1 MLARER
7 QDIIIRL
14 VRERGSVITSELMA
28 MLGASESTV
37 RRDLEVLDK
46 QHQLSRVRGGA
57 TATISRARLILHD
70 ASVAQKRDVN
80 TVAKRA
86 IGVRAASL
94 VGPDDFVYIDAGTS
108 TMQLAEAITQT
119 EATYFTNSIPH
130 AQLLLAKG
138 CKTYLPGG
146 MVKPLTEAL
155 VGEATIASLE
165 NLHFTLGFWGTNGIS
180 REAGFTTPE
189 YSEAK
194 VKEVSMVHTLR
205 RYVLADQSK
214 FDQVSLV
221 TFASFEDATILT
233 DQLPSDGSFQDAD
246 NVVEVGSSS

>member
-7 QDIIIRL
+7 QDIIVRL
-14 VRERGSVITSELMA
+14 VRERGSVTMPELIA
-28 MLGASESTV
+28 ELGASESTI
-37 RRDLEVLDK
+37 RRDLAVLDK
-46 QHQLSRVRGGA
+46 QHQLLRVRGGA
-57 TATISRARLILHD
+57 TAVTSRARLVLHD
-70 ASVAQKRDVN
+70 TSVAQKRDVN

-86 IGVRAASL
+86 IGARAAAL

>member
-7 QDIIIRL
+7 QDIIVRL
-14 VRERGSVITSELMA
+14 VHERGSVTTQELMA
-28 MLGASESTV
+28 MLGASESTI
-37 RRDLEVLDK
+37 RRDLEILDE
-46 QHQLSRVRGGA
+46 QHQLVRVRGGA
-57 TATISRARLILHD
+57 TVAVSRARLVLHD

-189 YSEAK
+189 YSEAR

>member
-7 QDIIIRL
+7 QDIIVRL
-14 VRERGSVITSELMA
+14 VHERGSVTTQELMA

-86 IGVRAASL
+86 IGARAAAL

>member
-1 MLARER
+1 MLKEWSTSSDSTSCLGEPWGWRACLRVSDR
-7 QDIIIRL
+7 TSSFGSCTSVDLSPRKSSCL
-14 VRERGSVITSELMA
+14 V
-28 MLGASESTV
+28 
-37 RRDLEVLDK
+37 
-46 QHQLSRVRGGA
+46 
-57 TATISRARLILHD
+57 LHD

-189 YSEAK
+189 YSEAR

-233 DQLPSDGSFQDAD
+233 DRLPQGGSFQDAD

>member
-37 RRDLEVLDK
+37 RRDLDVLDK

-86 IGVRAASL
+86 IGARAAAL

-194 VKEVSMVHTLR
+194 VKEVSMVYTLR

>member
-37 RRDLEVLDK
+37 RRDLDVLDK

-57 TATISRARLILHD
+57 TAAVSRARLVLHD

-86 IGVRAASL
+86 IGARAAAL

>member
-70 ASVAQKRDVN
+70 ASVA
-80 TVAKRA
+80 KRA
-86 IGVRAASL
+86 IGARAAAL

>member
-80 TVAKRA
+80 PVAKRA
-86 IGVRAASL
+86 IGARAAAL

>member
-7 QDIIIRL
+7 QDIIVRL
-14 VRERGSVITSELMA
+14 VHERGSVTTQELMA
-28 MLGASESTV
+28 MLGASESTI
-37 RRDLEVLDK
+37 RRDLEILDE
-46 QHQLSRVRGGA
+46 QLQLVRVRGGA
-57 TATISRARLILHD
+57 TAAVSRARLVLHD

-233 DQLPSDGSFQDAD
+233 DRLPQGGSFQDAD
-246 NVVEVGSSS
+246 NVVEVGSSL

>member
-7 QDIIIRL
+7 QDIIVRL
-14 VRERGSVITSELMA
+14 VRERGSVTMPELIA
-28 MLGASESTV
+28 ALGASESTI
-37 RRDLEVLDK
+37 RRDLAVLDE
-46 QHQLSRVRGGA
+46 QHRLLRVRGGA
-57 TATISRARLILHD
+57 TDVTSRARLVLHD

-80 TVAKRA
+80 AAAKRA

-108 TMQLAEAITQT
+108 TMQLAESITQT

-138 CKTYLPGG
+138 CRTYLPGG

-214 FDQVSLV
+214 FAQVSLV
-221 TFASFEDATILT
+221 TFASLGDATILT
-233 DQLPSDGSFQDAD
+233 DRLPEDGSFDDAD

>member
-7 QDIIIRL
+7 QDIILRL
-14 VRERGSVITSELMA
+14 VRERGSVSTSELLA
-28 MLGASESTV
+28 ALGASESTV
-37 RRDLEVLDK
+37 RRDLAILDE
-46 QHQLSRVRGGA
+46 QHQLVRVRGGA
-57 TATISRARLILHD
+57 TSVATPARLVLHD

-80 TVAKRA
+80 VVAKRA
-86 IGVRAASL
+86 IGAWAAAL
-94 VGPDDFVYIDAGTS
+94 VAPDDFVYIDAGTS
-108 TMQLAEAITQT
+108 TMQLVRAITQT
-119 EATYFTNSIPH
+119 SATYFTNSIPH

-155 VGEATIASLE
+155 VGEATIASLQ

-194 VKEVSMVHTLR
+194 VKEVSMAHTIR

-221 TFASFEDATILT
+221 TFASFGDATILT
-233 DQLPSDGSFQDAD
+233 DRLPEDGSFKDAD
-246 NVVEVGSSS
+246 NVVEVESCS

>member
-7 QDIIIRL
+7 QDIIFRL
-14 VRERGSVITSELMA
+14 VRERGSVSTSELLA
-28 MLGASESTV
+28 ALGASESTV
-37 RRDLEVLDK
+37 RRDLAILDE
-46 QHQLSRVRGGA
+46 QHQLVRVRGGA
-57 TATISRARLILHD
+57 TAVDASTRLVLHD
-70 ASVAQKRDVN
+70 ASVAQK
-80 TVAKRA
+80 A
-86 IGVRAASL
+86 L

>member
-7 QDIIIRL
+7 QDIIVRL
-14 VRERGSVITSELMA
+14 VHERGSVTTQELMA

-233 DQLPSDGSFQDAD
+233 DRLPQGGSFQDAD

>member
-7 QDIIIRL
+7 QDIIVRL
-14 VRERGSVITSELMA
+14 VHERGSVTTQELMA

-189 YSEAK
+189 YSEAR

>member
-14 VRERGSVITSELMA
+14 VRERGSVTTSELMA

-37 RRDLEVLDK
+37 RRDLEILDK

-57 TATISRARLILHD
+57 TATISRARLIVHD

-80 TVAKRA
+80 TVAKRV
-86 IGVRAASL
+86 IGARAAAL

>member
-7 QDIIIRL
+7 QDIIVRL
-14 VRERGSVITSELMA
+14 VHERGSVTTQELMA
-28 MLGASESTV
+28 TLGASESTI
-37 RRDLEVLDK
+37 RRDLEILDE
-46 QHQLSRVRGGA
+46 QRQLVRVRGGA
-57 TATISRARLILHD
+57 TAAVSHARLVLHD
-70 ASVAQKRDVN
+70 ASVAQKRDVI

-233 DQLPSDGSFQDAD
+233 DRLPQGGSFQDAD
-246 NVVEVGSSS
+246 NVVEVGSSL

>member
-7 QDIIIRL
+7 QDIIVRL
-14 VRERGSVITSELMA
+14 VHERGSVTTQELMA

-189 YSEAK
+189 YSEAR

-233 DQLPSDGSFQDAD
+233 DRLPQGGSFQDAD

>member
-14 VRERGSVITSELMA
+14 VRERGSVTTSELMA

-37 RRDLEVLDK
+37 RRDLEILDK

-57 TATISRARLILHD
+57 TATISRARLIVHD

-86 IGVRAASL
+86 IGTRAAAL

>member
-37 RRDLEVLDK
+37 RRDLDVLDK

-86 IGVRAASL
+86 IGARAAAL

-233 DQLPSDGSFQDAD
+233 DRLPQGGSFQDAD

>member
-37 RRDLEVLDK
+37 RRDLDVLDK

-86 IGVRAASL
+86 IGARAAAL

>member
-7 QDIIIRL
+7 QDIIVRL
-14 VRERGSVITSELMA
+14 VHERGSVTTQELMA
-28 MLGASESTV
+28 MLGASESTI
-37 RRDLEVLDK
+37 RRDLEILDE
-46 QHQLSRVRGGA
+46 QHQLVRVRGGA
-57 TATISRARLILHD
+57 TAAVSRARLVLHD

-86 IGVRAASL
+86 IGVRAA
-94 VGPDDFVYIDAGTS
+94 
-108 TMQLAEAITQT
+108 QLAEAITQT

-180 REAGFTTPE
+180 HEAGFTTPE
-189 YSEAK
+189 YSEAR

-233 DQLPSDGSFQDAD
+233 DRLPQGGSFQDAD

>member
-37 RRDLEVLDK
+37 RRDLDVLDK

-86 IGVRAASL
+86 IGARAAAL

-233 DQLPSDGSFQDAD
+233 DQLPSEGSFQDAD

>member
-7 QDIIIRL
+7 QDIIVRL
-14 VRERGSVITSELMA
+14 VHERGSVTTQELMA
-28 MLGASESTV
+28 TLGASESTI
-37 RRDLEVLDK
+37 RRDLEILDE
-46 QHQLSRVRGGA
+46 QRQLVRVRGGA
-57 TATISRARLILHD
+57 TAAVSHARLVLHD

-233 DQLPSDGSFQDAD
+233 DRLPQGGSFQDAD
-246 NVVEVGSSS
+246 NVVEVGSSL

>member
-14 VRERGSVITSELMA
+14 VRERGSVTTSELMA

-37 RRDLEVLDK
+37 RRDLEILDK

-57 TATISRARLILHD
+57 TATISRARLIVHD

-86 IGVRAASL
+86 IGARAAAL
-94 VGPDDFVYIDAGTS
+94 VGLDDFVYIDAGTS

>member
-7 QDIIIRL
+7 QDIIVRL
-14 VRERGSVITSELMA
+14 VHERGSVTTQELMA
-28 MLGASESTV
+28 TLGASESTI
-37 RRDLEVLDK
+37 RRDLEILDE
-46 QHQLSRVRGGA
+46 QRQLVRVRGGA
-57 TATISRARLILHD
+57 TAAVSRARLVLHD
-70 ASVAQKRDVN
+70 ASVAQKHDVN

-119 EATYFTNSIPH
+119 TYFTNSIPH

-233 DQLPSDGSFQDAD
+233 DRLPQGGSFQDAD
-246 NVVEVGSSS
+246 NVVEVGSSL

>member
-14 VRERGSVITSELMA
+14 VREHGSVTTSELMS

-37 RRDLEVLDK
+37 RRDLEILDK

-57 TATISRARLILHD
+57 TAVVSRARLVLHD

-86 IGVRAASL
+86 IGARAAAL
-94 VGPDDFVYIDAGTS
+94 VCPDDFVYIDAGTS

-194 VKEVSMVHTLR
+194 VKEVSMGHTMR

-233 DQLPSDGSFQDAD
+233 DRLPPDGSFQDAD

>member
-7 QDIIIRL
+7 QDIIVRL
-14 VRERGSVITSELMA
+14 VHERGSVTTQELMA
-28 MLGASESTV
+28 MLGASESTI
-37 RRDLEVLDK
+37 RRDLEILDE
-46 QHQLSRVRGGA
+46 QHQLVRVRGGA
-57 TATISRARLILHD
+57 TAAVSRARLVLHD

-138 CKTYLPGG
+138 CKTHLPGG

-233 DQLPSDGSFQDAD
+233 DRLPQGGSFQDAD
-246 NVVEVGSSS
+246 NVVEVGSSL

>member
-7 QDIIIRL
+7 QDIIVRL
-14 VRERGSVITSELMA
+14 VHERGSVTTQELMA
-28 MLGASESTV
+28 MLGASESTI

-189 YSEAK
+189 YSEAR

-233 DQLPSDGSFQDAD
+233 DRLPQGGSFQDAD

>member
-7 QDIIIRL
+7 QDIIVRL
-14 VRERGSVITSELMA
+14 VHERGSVTTQELMA
-28 MLGASESTV
+28 MLGASESTI
-37 RRDLEVLDK
+37 RRDLEILDE
-46 QHQLSRVRGGA
+46 QHQLARVRGGA
-57 TATISRARLILHD
+57 TAAVSRARLVLHD

-86 IGVRAASL
+86 IGVRAAAL

-233 DQLPSDGSFQDAD
+233 DRLPQGGSFQDAD
-246 NVVEVGSSS
+246 NVVEVGSSL

>member
-7 QDIIIRL
+7 QDIIVRL
-14 VRERGSVITSELMA
+14 VHERGSVTTQELMA
-28 MLGASESTV
+28 MLGASESTI
-37 RRDLEVLDK
+37 RRDLEILDE
-46 QHQLSRVRGGA
+46 QRQLVRVRGGA
-57 TATISRARLILHD
+57 TAAVSRARLVLHD

-233 DQLPSDGSFQDAD
+233 DRLPQGGSFQDAD
-246 NVVEVGSSS
+246 NVVEVGSSL

>member
-1 MLARER
+1 
-7 QDIIIRL
+7 
-14 VRERGSVITSELMA
+14 
-28 MLGASESTV
+28 
-37 RRDLEVLDK
+37 
-46 QHQLSRVRGGA
+46 
-57 TATISRARLILHD
+57 
-70 ASVAQKRDVN
+70 
-80 TVAKRA
+80 
-86 IGVRAASL
+86 
-94 VGPDDFVYIDAGTS
+94 
-108 TMQLAEAITQT
+108 MQLAEAITQT

>member
-86 IGVRAASL
+86 IGARAAAL

>member
-7 QDIIIRL
+7 QDIIVRL
-14 VRERGSVITSELMA
+14 VHERGSVTTQELMA

-86 IGVRAASL
+86 IGARAAAL

-189 YSEAK
+189 YSEAR

-233 DQLPSDGSFQDAD
+233 DRLPQGGSFQDAD

>member
-14 VRERGSVITSELMA
+14 VRERGSVTTSELMA

-86 IGVRAASL
+86 IGARAAAL

-189 YSEAK
+189 YSEAR

-233 DQLPSDGSFQDAD
+233 DRLPQGGSFQDAD

>member
-7 QDIIIRL
+7 QDIIVRL
-14 VRERGSVITSELMA
+14 VHERGSVTTPELMS
-28 MLGASESTV
+28 MLGASESTI
-37 RRDLEVLDK
+37 RRDLEILDK
-46 QHQLSRVRGGA
+46 QHQLVRVRGGA
-57 TATISRARLILHD
+57 TATVSRARLVLHD
-70 ASVAQKRDVN
+70 ASVAQKRDLN

-146 MVKPLTEAL
+146 LVKPLTEAL
-155 VGEATIASLE
+155 VGEAAIASLE
-165 NLHFTLGFWGTNGIS
+165 SLHFTLGFWGTNGIS

-194 VKEVSMVHTLR
+194 IKEVSMVHTLR

-233 DQLPSDGSFQDAD
+233 DRLPQDGSFQDAD